1 MEKKCFITRV
11 KNDQR
16 TLGYAYENALALEEY
31 HPKVFQERRDM
42 IQALPSYKDEKSAIK
57 AAIELW
63 ETTQGN
69 CQVWARIGK
78 DEEYYFIQDYF
89 IVTNDNRENQAAEY
103 IGMAQIFTT
112 S

>member
-1 MEKKCFITRV
+1 MRI

-16 TLGYAYENALALEEY
+16 TLGYAYESALTLKEY
-31 HPKVFQERRDM
+31 HPEIFEERQR
-42 IQALPSYKDEKSAIK
+42 IVQALTPYTDEESAIN
-57 AAIELW
+57 AAIELSKTAQ
-63 ETTQGN
+63 EN

-89 IVTNDNRENQAAEY
+89 IVTNDNRIKQAAEY
-103 IGMAQIFTT
+103 IGMAQIFAT